1 VLGGPLDTTDA
12 DRLPTIDDTLGASD
26 DMPGITGTIDDRL
39 SPIDDLPTSAP
50 SPRDRILRAAA
61 RLLAEGG
68 REAVS
73 TRAVSAVAGVQPP
86 TIYRQFGDMQ
96 GLLDA
101 VADDGFARYMRA
113 KVARRDGED
122 PVADLRAGWDLHI
135 GFGLANP
142 ALYALMYG
150 DPQPGVMSPVVVEAR
165 TMLEGLVRRVAAAG
179 RLRVGV
185 ESATR
190 TIHAAGVG
198 VVLTLI
204 AAEGADRDL
213 ALSDQTREA
222 VLAAVTTDATP
233 GEAPAQAGP
242 RRAAVS
248 HAVAL
253 KALLPD
259 VSAAFTSAERGLLAE
274 WLDRLIQEP

>member
-1 VLGGPLDTTDA
+1 MDNT
-12 DRLPTIDDTLGASD
+12 
-26 DMPGITGTIDDRL
+26 DDRPDTIGSKL
-39 SPIDDLPTSAP
+39 VTSS

-86 TIYRQFGDMQ
+86 TIYRQFGDMH

-101 VADDGFARYMRA
+101 VVSDGFARYVES
-113 KVARRDGED
+113 KVARRSVED

-135 GFGLANP
+135 AFGLANP

-150 DPQPGVMSPVVVEAR
+150 DPRPSGTLAAAAEAHQ
-165 TMLEGLVRRVAAAG
+165 LLKQLVGRVAAAG
-179 RLRVGV
+179 RLRIGV

-190 TIHAAGVG
+190 MMHAAGVG

-204 AAEGADRDL
+204 AADDTDRDL
-213 ALSDQTREA
+213 TTATLTCEA
-222 VLAAVTTDATP
+222 ILTAVTTDVIPDKTP
-233 GEAPAQAGP
+233 TQTG
-242 RRAAVS
+242 RRPTVS

-259 VSAAFTSAERGLLAE
+259 ASAVFTSAECGLLTE
-274 WLDRLIQEP
+274 WLDRLVQEP

>member
-1 VLGGPLDTTDA
+1 M
-12 DRLPTIDDTLGASD
+12 LPTIDDTPGASD
-26 DMPGITGTIDDRL
+26 DMQGTADNRLSTIDDI
-39 SPIDDLPTSAP
+39 STTSP
-50 SPRDRILRAAA
+50 SPRERILRAAA
-61 RLLAEGG
+61 TLLAVGG

-73 TRAVSAVAGVQPP
+73 TRAVSAAAGVQPP

-101 VADDGFARYMRA
+101 VADDGFARYVRA

-122 PVADLRAGWDLHI
+122 PVAVLRAGWDLHV

-150 DPQPGVMSPVVVEAR
+150 DPQPGVMSPAAAEAR
-165 TMLEGLVRRVAAAG
+165 NMLEGLVRRVAAAG

-204 AAEGADRDL
+204 AAGGADRDL

-222 VLAAVTTDATP
+222 VLAAMTTDATP

-248 HAVAL
+248 YAVAL
-253 KALLPD
+253 KALLPEA
-259 VSAAFTSAERGLLAE
+259 SAAFTSAERGLLAE

>member
-1 VLGGPLDTTDA
+1 M
-12 DRLPTIDDTLGASD
+12 LPTIDNTLGASD
-26 DMPGITGTIDDRL
+26 DMQGTTDNRLSTIDGM
-39 SPIDDLPTSAP
+39 SAALP

-61 RLLAEGG
+61 ALLAEGG

-73 TRAVSAVAGVQPP
+73 TRAVSAAAGVQPP

-101 VADDGFARYMRA
+101 VVDDGFARYVRA

-122 PVADLRAGWDLHI
+122 PVADLRAGWDLHV

-150 DPQPGVMSPVVVEAR
+150 DPQPGVISPAAAEAR
-165 TMLEGLVRRVAAAG
+165 NMLEGLVRRVAEAG

-222 VLAAVTTDATP
+222 VLMAMTTDTTP
-233 GEAPAQAGP
+233 GEAPAPAAP

-253 KALLPD
+253 KALLPAA
-259 VSAAFTSAERGLLAE
+259 SAAFTSAERGLLSD
-274 WLDRLIQEP
+274 WLDRLIREP

>member
-1 VLGGPLDTTDA
+1 LDTTD
-12 DRLPTIDDTLGASD
+12 DRLTTTD
-26 DMPGITGTIDDRL
+26 DMTGRSDDRL
-39 SPIDDLPTSAP
+39 RPFDDRAAASS
-50 SPRDRILRAAA
+50 SPRDRILRAATT
-61 RLLAEGG
+61 LLAEGG

-101 VADDGFARYMRA
+101 VADDGFARYVRA

-122 PVADLRAGWDLHI
+122 PVADLRAGWDLHV

-150 DPQPGVMSPVVVEAR
+150 DPQPGVIAPAAVEAR
-165 TMLEGLVRRVAAAG
+165 DMLEGLVRRVAAAG

-185 ESATR
+185 ERATR

-204 AAEGADRDL
+204 AVEDTGRDL
-213 ALSDQTREA
+213 AMSDQTREA

-233 GEAPAQAGP
+233 GEAPAHAAP
-242 RRAAVS
+242 RRDAVS

-259 VSAAFTSAERGLLAE
+259 ASAAFTSAERGLLTE

>member
-1 VLGGPLDTTDA
+1 MHTTD
-12 DRLPTIDDTLGASD
+12 DRP
-26 DMPGITGTIDDRL
+26 GTIDDAL
-39 SPIDDLPTSAP
+39 AASP

-61 RLLAEGG
+61 MLLAEGG

-73 TRAVSAVAGVQPP
+73 TRAVSAAAGVQPP

-101 VADDGFARYMRA
+101 VAADGFARYLRA
-113 KVARRDGED
+113 KVARRGTED
-122 PVADLRAGWDLHI
+122 PMVDLRAGWDAHV

-150 DPQPGVMSPVVVEAR
+150 DPRSSGAMPTAAVEAR
-165 TMLEGLVRRVAAAG
+165 KILEGLVRRVAEAG

-185 ESATR
+185 ERATR
-190 TIHAAGVG
+190 MIHAAGVG

-213 ALSDQTREA
+213 AVSELTREA
-222 VLAAVTTDATP
+222 ILAALTSDSPP
-233 GEAPAQAGP
+233 GGLTERAGP
-242 RRAAVS
+242 RRVAG

-253 KALLPD
+253 KAVLPEA
-259 VSAAFTSAERGLLAE
+259 SAAFTPAERGLLAE
-274 WLDRLIQEP
+274 WLDRLIREP

>member
-1 VLGGPLDTTDA
+1 MDTTADLLSAGDDTPGTIA
-12 DRLPTIDDTLGASD
+12 DRLSAGDDTAAAS
-26 DMPGITGTIDDRL
+26 
-39 SPIDDLPTSAP
+39 S

-61 RLLAEGG
+61 TLLAAGG

-73 TRAVSAVAGVQPP
+73 TRAVSAAAGVQPP

-101 VADDGFARYMRA
+101 VADDGFARYVRT
-113 KVARRDGED
+113 KVARRGGED
-122 PVADLRAGWDLHI
+122 PVADLRAGWDLHV

-150 DPQPGVMSPVVVEAR
+150 DPRPGARPAAADEAHNLLDR
-165 TMLEGLVRRVAAAG
+165 LVRRVAAAG

-185 ESATR
+185 DRATR
-190 TIHAAGVG
+190 MIHAAGAG

-204 AAEGADRDL
+204 AVEDTGRDL
-213 ALSDQTREA
+213 AVSDLTREA
-222 VLAAVTTDATP
+222 VLAAMTTDAP
-233 GEAPAQAGP
+233 PALGEAPAHAGP
-242 RRAAVS
+242 RRDAIS

-253 KALLPD
+253 KALLP
-259 VSAAFTSAERGLLAE
+259 AAPGAFTSAERGLLVE
-274 WLDRLIQEP
+274 WLDRLIQEPYRDPRDSAP